1 MSLSQKITDMIS
13 ALNRYMSATDGKLRN
28 KADKSEIYTT
38 TQLDTKLSAKMD
50 STTADDTFAKKEDTA
65 PNASKLGNQ
74 APSHYAT
81 ATSVSELETEVGGA
95 FQQLADSF
103 NAGAD
108 LISGT
113 PQHKE

>member
-28 KADKSEIYTT
+28 KADKSEIYTQS
-38 TQLDTKLSAKMD
+38 QLNTKLGEKMD
-50 STTADDTFAKKEDTA
+50 TTTAEETYLKQDGTA

-74 APSHYAT
+74 APSYYAT
-81 ATSVSELETEVGGA
+81 AQSVTDLETEVGDA

-113 PQHKE
+113 PQQ

>member
-28 KADKSEIYTT
+28 KADKADVYTT
-38 TQLDTKLSAKMD
+38 TQLDTKLGAKMD
-50 STTADDTFAKKEDTA
+50 STEADETFAKKTDTA

-74 APSHYAT
+74 APSYYAT
-81 ATSVSELETEVGGA
+81 AQSVTDLETEVGDA

-113 PQHKE
+113 PQQ